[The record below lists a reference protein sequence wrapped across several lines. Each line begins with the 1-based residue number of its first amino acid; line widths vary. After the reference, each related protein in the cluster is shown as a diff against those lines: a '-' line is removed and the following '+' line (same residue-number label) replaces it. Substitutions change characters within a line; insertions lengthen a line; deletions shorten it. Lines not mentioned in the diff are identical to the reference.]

1 MRQRSHLA
9 ALRTPDVAA
18 NAREL
23 RKNMT
28 DAERRL
34 WYYLRAHRLE
44 GRGFRR
50 QVPLGPYVAD
60 FLCEKARLIVEV
72 DGGQHSERTGKDE
85 ERTAWLNA
93 QGYRV
98 VRFWNHDAMGNME
111 GVWEVLSR
119 ALLKK

>member
-60 FLCEKARLIVEV
+60 FLCEK
-72 DGGQHSERTGKDE
+72 DE